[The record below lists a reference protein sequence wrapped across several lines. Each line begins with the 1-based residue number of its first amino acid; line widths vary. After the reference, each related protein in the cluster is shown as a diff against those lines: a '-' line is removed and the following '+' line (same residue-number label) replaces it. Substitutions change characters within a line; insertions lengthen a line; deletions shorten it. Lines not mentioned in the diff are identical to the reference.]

1 MPSAFSRERVNAIV
15 EMFDELLDELRA
27 AKPNDRSE
35 ADRYTAIVI
44 TEVEKVRAVFIVYI
58 KGEMP

>member
-1 MPSAFSRERVNAIV
+1 MPSAFSKEAVNDIAAQF
-15 EMFDELLDELRA
+15 ETLLTMLKA

-44 TEVEKVRAVFIVYI
+44 TDVEKAKAVFLTYVEGQA
-58 KGEMP
+58 K